1 MLITDMKP
9 LSTEKIYI
17 ILAILLILFLTFI
30 ISCTNVRNNQF
41 TTGKQLKDSNT
52 TVETKESEAETSEE
66 VDVVQYT
73 PLPTWQGYDIN
84 PSSSNYKKIYGIN
97 KFKDQKIVMAF
108 QQVP

>member
-1 MLITDMKP
+1 MLTTDMKP
-9 LSTEKIYI
+9 LLTEKIYI

-30 ISCTNVRNNQF
+30 LSCTNVKNNQF

-52 TVETKESEAETSEE
+52 TVETAETSEE

-97 KFKDQKIVMAF
+97 KFKDQKIVIAF

>member
-30 ISCTNVRNNQF
+30 LSCTNVKNNQF

-52 TVETKESEAETSEE
+52 TVETTETSEE
-66 VDVVQYT
+66 VDIVQYT
-73 PLPTWQGYDIN
+73 PLPDWQGYDIN

-97 KFKDQKIVMAF
+97 KFKDQKIVIAF

>member
-30 ISCTNVRNNQF
+30 LSCTNVRNNQF

-52 TVETKESEAETSEE
+52 TVETTETSEE

-97 KFKDQKIVMAF
+97 KFKDQKIVIAF

>member
-1 MLITDMKP
+1 MKYLP
-9 LSTEKIYI
+9 RGKIYI

-30 ISCTNVRNNQF
+30 LSCTNVRNNQF
-41 TTGKQLKDSNT
+41 TTGNQLKDSNT
-52 TVETKESEAETSEE
+52 TVETTETSEE

-84 PSSSNYKKIYGIN
+84 PSSSSYKKIYGIS
-97 KFKDQKIVMAF
+97 KFKDQKIVIAF

>member
-9 LSTEKIYI
+9 LLTEKIYI

-30 ISCTNVRNNQF
+30 LSCTNVKNNQF
-41 TTGKQLKDSNT
+41 TAGKQIKDSNT
-52 TVETKESEAETSEE
+52 TVETAEISEE
-66 VDVVQYT
+66 IDIVQYT
-73 PLPTWQGYDIN
+73 PLPDWQGYDIN

-97 KFKDQKIVMAF
+97 KFKDQKIVIAF

>member
-9 LSTEKIYI
+9 LLTEKIYI

-30 ISCTNVRNNQF
+30 LSCTNVKNNQF

-52 TVETKESEAETSEE
+52 TVETTETSEE

-97 KFKDQKIVMAF
+97 KFKDQKIVIAF

>member
-52 TVETKESEAETSEE
+52 TVETTETSEE

-73 PLPTWQGYDIN
+73 PLPTRQGYDIN
-84 PSSSNYKKIYGIN
+84 PSSSNYKKIYGIS
-97 KFKDQKIVMAF
+97 KFKDQKIVIAF

>member
-9 LSTEKIYI
+9 LLTEKIYI

-30 ISCTNVRNNQF
+30 LSCTNVKNNQF

-52 TVETKESEAETSEE
+52 TVETTETSEE

-84 PSSSNYKKIYGIN
+84 PSSSNYKKIYGIS
-97 KFKDQKIVMAF
+97 KFKDQKIVIAF